1 MDAFGLLPP
10 FPSDRP
16 TVGHAV
22 CAWIESTLY
31 RPDGVPEL
39 LILTAEQRNFILW
52 FYEVERVGSDAFGR
66 PIWRFVCRRGVLRRA
81 KGWGKSP
88 FLGAIALAELCGP
101 VVPVD
106 IDEHGHPFAEGQP
119 LPWVVVAG
127 VSEAQTKNTTDAIRA
142 MAGNP
147 DFVAAYGV
155 DFGMTRIL
163 TPGGGKLVSV
173 TASASTAEGGR
184 YTFAILDET
193 HHWTASNRGHDLA
206 DVIRRN
212 LGKMDGRSIE
222 TTNAHEPG
230 HDSTAEKSYLAYLAI
245 REGRADADGIL
256 YDSRQA
262 PDDIDITDREAV
274 KRGLAI
280 AYGDSHWVNL
290 DRILREFYD
299 PDLPPEQARRFY
311 LNQIVAAA
319 DSWVSPAEWEAN
331 RKTIAPLAVRQ
342 VARSVEVPFDQATER
357 EQKGARRDW
366 ADWGFTGTPKTAIR
380 DIPAMEGDEV
390 TLGFDG
396 SLTDDSTALV
406 AVRVSDGAAFLLA
419 IWEKPEGPAGAGW
432 AVPKDD
438 VRAAVDWA
446 FAHLKVLAFF
456 SDVAYWETDIDAWR
470 DAYGE
475 QLLVKATTR
484 HAIGWDMRGHQM
496 DTTRAAE
503 ALHRAIFDRDL
514 PWCAHDLMAGASA
527 GLSGSEILRRHVLNG
542 RRRINRWG
550 VSFGKESR
558 ESPKKVDALAALMLA
573 RMARTRLLADGAY
586 TKRRKRTGRV
596 AGF

>member
-1 MDAFGLLPP
+1 MDASGLLPT
-10 FPSDRP
+10 FPVDRP

-22 CAWIESTLY
+22 CGWIESTLY

-39 LILTAEQRNFILW
+39 MKLTAEQRNFILH
-52 FYEVERVGSDAFGR
+52 FYEVEPAKLDSLGNVIA
-66 PIWRFVCRRGVLRRA
+66 WRYACRRAVLRRA

-101 VVPVD
+101 VVPEGVD
-106 IDEHGHPFAEGQP
+106 EYGHPYAVP
-119 LPWVVVAG
+119 HSLPWVVVAG

-147 DFVAAYGV
+147 EFVEAYGV
-155 DFGMTRIL
+155 DVGMTRIL

-173 TASASTAEGGR
+173 TASAATAEGGR

-193 HHWTASNRGHDLA
+193 HHWTEGNRGHDLA

-212 LGKMDGRSIE
+212 LGKVDGRSIE

-230 HDSTAEKSYLAYLAI
+230 RDSTAEKSYLSYLAI
-245 REGRADADGIL
+245 LEGRADADGIL

-262 PDDIDITDREAV
+262 PDDIDLADRDAV
-274 KRGLAI
+274 KAGLEL

-319 DSWVSPAEWEAN
+319 DSWIAPREWHAN
-331 RKTIAPLAVRQ
+331 RK
-342 VARSVEVPFDQATER
+342 D
-357 EQKGARRDW
+357 
-366 ADWGFTGTPKTAIR
+366 
-380 DIPAMEGDEV
+380 DIPALKIGVPDVKARMGDTV

-406 AVRVSDGAAFLLA
+406 AVRVDDGAPFLLA
-419 IWEKPEGPAGAGW
+419 IWEKPEGPAGVGW
-432 AVPKDD
+432 SVPKED
-438 VRAAVDWA
+438 VRDAVA
-446 FAHLKVLAFF
+446 FAFSHLDVVAFF

-470 DAYGE
+470 DEYGE
-475 QLLVKATTR
+475 RLLVKASTR

-496 DTTRAAE
+496 DTTRGVE
-503 ALHRAIFDRDL
+503 ALHRSITDHEL
-514 PWCAHDLMAGASA
+514 PWRSHELIAGQSR
-527 GLSGSEILRRHVLNG
+527 GLNGAEILTRHVLNG
-542 RRRINRWG
+542 RRRPNRWG
-550 VSFGKESR
+550 VSFGKETR
-558 ESPKKVDALAALMLA
+558 ESPKKVDALAALTLA
-573 RMARTRLLADGAY
+573 RMARSRVQAEGLTR
-586 TKRRKRTGRV
+586 RRKAPGRLY
-596 AGF
+596 GF

>member
-1 MDAFGLLPP
+1 MDAFGILPP
-10 FPSDRP
+10 FPDDRT

-22 CAWIESTLY
+22 CAWIESTLF

-39 LILTAEQRNFILW
+39 LVLTAEQRNFILW
-52 FYEVERVGSDAFGR
+52 FYEVERSGSDAFGR
-66 PIWRFVCRRGVLRRA
+66 PVWRFVCRRGVLRRA

-106 IDEHGHPFAEGQP
+106 ADENGHPYAEPQP
-119 LPWVVVAG
+119 MPWVVVAG
-127 VSEAQTKNTTDAIRA
+127 VSETQTKNTTDAIRA

-147 DFVAAYGV
+147 DFIAAYGV
-155 DFGMTRIL
+155 DVGMTRIL
-163 TPGGGKLVSV
+163 TPSGGKLVAV

-193 HHWTASNRGHDLA
+193 HHWTQSNRGHDLA

-245 REGRADADGIL
+245 LEGRSIADGIL

-262 PDDIDITDREAV
+262 PDDIDIADRDAV
-274 KRGLAI
+274 KAGLAL

-319 DSWVSPAEWEAN
+319 DSWLAPSELQAN
-331 RKTIAPLAVRQ
+331 YRESLAPLKLGVYDSRRGSTGDT
-342 VARSVEVPFDQATER
+342 VA
-357 EQKGARRDW
+357 
-366 ADWGFTGTPKTAIR
+366 
-380 DIPAMEGDEV
+380 
-390 TLGFDG
+390 LGFDG

-406 AVRVSDGAAFLLA
+406 AVRISDGAPFLLA
-419 IWEKPEGPAGAGW
+419 IWERPEGPAGTGW
-432 AVPKDD
+432 HVPKED
-438 VRAAVDWA
+438 VRGAVDWA
-446 FAHLKVLAFF
+446 FAHLDVAAFF
-456 SDVAYWETDIDAWR
+456 SDVAYWETDVDAWR
-470 DAYGE
+470 DSYGE
-475 QLLVKATTR
+475 RLLVKAATR
-484 HAIGWDMRGHQM
+484 HAVAWDMRGHQQ
-496 DTTRAAE
+496 DTTRGVE
-503 ALHRAIFDRDL
+503 ALHRAFTDREV
-514 PWCAHDLMAGASA
+514 PWRAHELYAGSAASL
-527 GLSGSEILRRHVLNG
+527 GLSGSEILRRHVLNA

-550 VSFGKESR
+550 VSFGKETR
-558 ESPKKVDALAALMLA
+558 ESPKKVDALAALLLA
-573 RMARTRLLADGAY
+573 RMARSRVLETGALKSKRKAPGRLY
-586 TKRRKRTGRV
+586 
-596 AGF
+596 GF